1 MLNYLQQQ
9 IDQLRWQGRTRER
22 EHQVAIATRTR
33 IQDMR
38 YLLLK
43 AQRIAATKT
52 YCGLQ
57 ESRLKM
63 RLSSNSCRR
72 AFFLPSPP
80 YLDATSE
87 RALIRY
93 HDRALN
99 ALPKTH
105 EDGAALER

>member
-1 MLNYLQQQ
+1 VNGNIKLL
-9 IDQLRWQGRTRER
+9 LRRGRGYK
-22 EHQVAIATRTR
+22 IL
-33 IQDMR
+33 R

-52 YCGLQ
+52 DCGLQ

-63 RLSSNSCRR
+63 RLSSNSCRKP
-72 AFFLPSPP
+72 FFLPSPP

-99 ALPKTH
+99 ALPKTLKTARPWRG
-105 EDGAALER
+105 ESPATAPPL